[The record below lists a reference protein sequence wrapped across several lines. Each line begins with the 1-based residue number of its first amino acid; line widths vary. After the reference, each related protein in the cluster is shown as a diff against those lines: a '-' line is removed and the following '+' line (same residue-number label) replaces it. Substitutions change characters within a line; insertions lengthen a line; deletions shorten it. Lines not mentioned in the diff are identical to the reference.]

1 MKLMSERAGRL
12 VDIGS
17 GHRAFV
23 PSSLSTMGEIFIDRE
38 FLSLL
43 SEADISLG
51 RLDSL
56 SDLLPDPDLFVLMY
70 IKKEAVLSS
79 QIEGTQAS
87 LMDLLEFEAKAL
99 RPGAPEDVSEVVNY
113 IAAAH
118 KGVELLK
125 EGGSIDLQL
134 IRKLHSILME
144 DTRGGSLLPGEFRTV
159 QNWIGPPGC
168 SLDNALFVPPPPEEM
183 MAALKDL
190 EKFILEDVS
199 LPPLIKAAL
208 VHAQFESIH
217 PFLDGNGR
225 MGRLLITLILQ
236 KEGHLRSPL
245 LYLSYYLK
253 QMRSVYYEKLQNVR
267 MSGDYEGWL
276 KFFLVGIST
285 VSEEASSRARSI
297 LELAS
302 EKREMILSSF
312 GRNGPRAVQLLD
324 SLLRRPV
331 LGVKEIGEITGISYQ
346 NANGLAQQLEEIG
359 ILVEVTGQKRNRVF
373 EFKDY
378 IDLLNR

>member
-1 MKLMSERAGRL
+1 MKLNSER
-12 VDIGS
+12 S
-17 GHRAFV
+17 GHLVEIDSGNMAFI
-23 PSSLSTMGEIFIDRE
+23 PSSLSSIGDLFMDPELLI
-38 FLSLL
+38 LL
-43 SEADISLG
+43 SEADVSLG
-51 RLDSL
+51 RLDGL

-87 LMDLLEFEAKAL
+87 LMDVLEFEAKAL
-99 RPGAPEDVSEVVNY
+99 RPDAPEDVGEVANY
-113 IAAAH
+113 IAAVH
-118 KGVELLK
+118 KGVDLLK

-134 IRKLHSILME
+134 IRELHSILMKE
-144 DTRGGSLLPGEFRTV
+144 TRGGSLTPGEFRTI

-168 SLDNALFVPPPPEEM
+168 SLDDALYVPPPPREM
-183 MAALKDL
+183 MAALKEL
-190 EKFILEDVS
+190 EIFILKDAS
-199 LPPLIKAAL
+199 LPPLIKAAM

-225 MGRLLITLILQ
+225 MGRLLITLILL

-253 QMRSVYYEKLQNVR
+253 QMRFGYYEKLQNVR

-276 KFFLVGIST
+276 KFFLVGVSA
-285 VSEEASSRARSI
+285 VSEEASSKARSI
-297 LELAS
+297 LKLAS
-302 EKREMILSSF
+302 ENREMILSSF

-331 LGVKEIGEITGISYQ
+331 LGVRGIGEITGISYQ
-346 NANGLAQQLEEIG
+346 NANGLAQQLEELG

-378 IDLLNR
+378 LDLLER

>member
-1 MKLMSERAGRL
+1 MKLKSERAGRL

-17 GHRAFV
+17 GQKAHL
-23 PSSLSTMGEIFIDRE
+23 PSSLSSMGELFIDRE

-43 SEADISLG
+43 SEADVSLG

-99 RPGAPEDVSEVVNY
+99 RPDAPEDVGEVANY
-113 IAAAH
+113 IAAVN

-134 IRKLHSILME
+134 IRELHSILME
-144 DTRGGSLLPGEFRTV
+144 DTRGGSLAPGEFRTI

-168 SLDNALFVPPPPEEM
+168 SLDDALYVPPPPEEM

-225 MGRLLITLILQ
+225 MGRLLITLILI
-236 KEGHLRSPL
+236 KENHLRSPL
-245 LYLSYYLK
+245 LYLSYYLR

-276 KFFLVGIST
+276 KFFLVGVST
-285 VSEEASSRARSI
+285 VSEEASLRARSI

-302 EKREMILSSF
+302 ERREMILNSF

-331 LGVKEIGEITGISYQ
+331 LGVKEIGEITGLSYQ
-346 NANGLAQQLEEIG
+346 NANGLAQQLEGLG

-378 IDLLNR
+378 LDLLNG

>member
-1 MKLMSERAGRL
+1 MKMKNDRAGYF
-12 VDIGS
+12 VDVGS

-23 PSSLSTMGEIFIDRE
+23 PSSLSSMGELFIDRE
-38 FLSLL
+38 LLLLL
-43 SEADISLG
+43 SEADVSIG

-56 SDLLPDPDLFVLMY
+56 SDLLPDLDLFVLMY

-87 LMDLLEFEAKAL
+87 LMDVIEFEAKAL
-99 RPGAPEDVSEVVNY
+99 RPGAPEDVGEVVNY
-113 IAAAH
+113 IAAVH
-118 KGVELLK
+118 RGVELLK
-125 EGGSIDLQL
+125 EGSSIDLQL
-134 IRKLHSILME
+134 IRELHSILMK
-144 DTRGGSLLPGEFRTV
+144 DTRGSSLAPGEFRTV

-168 SLDNALFVPPPPEEM
+168 SLDNALFVPPPPIEM
-183 MAALKDL
+183 MSALREL

-208 VHAQFESIH
+208 AHAQFESIH

-225 MGRLLITLILQ
+225 MGRLLITLILIR
-236 KEGHLRSPL
+236 EDHLRSPL

-253 QMRSVYYEKLQNVR
+253 RMRPLYYEKLQNVR
-267 MSGDYEGWL
+267 VGGDYEGWL
-276 KFFLVGIST
+276 KFFLVGVST
-285 VSEEASSRARSI
+285 VSEEASAKARSI
-297 LELAS
+297 LELVS
-302 EKREMILSSF
+302 ERRKLILSSF
-312 GRNGPRAVQLLD
+312 GRNGPRAVQLLE

-331 LGVKEIGEITGISYQ
+331 LGVREIGEITGLSYQ
-346 NANGLAQQLEEIG
+346 NANGLAQQLEGLG

-378 IDLLNR
+378 LDLLDR

>member
-1 MKLMSERAGRL
+1 
-12 VDIGS
+12 
-17 GHRAFV
+17 
-23 PSSLSTMGEIFIDRE
+23 
-38 FLSLL
+38 
-43 SEADISLG
+43 
-51 RLDSL
+51 
-56 SDLLPDPDLFVLMY
+56 
-70 IKKEAVLSS
+70 
-79 QIEGTQAS
+79 
-87 LMDLLEFEAKAL
+87 
-99 RPGAPEDVSEVVNY
+99 
-113 IAAAH
+113 
-118 KGVELLK
+118 
-125 EGGSIDLQL
+125 
-134 IRKLHSILME
+134 
-144 DTRGGSLLPGEFRTV
+144 
-159 QNWIGPPGC
+159 
-168 SLDNALFVPPPPEEM
+168 